1 MIPSKFTG
9 PAESPNGGSVD
20 ERHSLHRRF
29 EDRLSVNPALT
40 RKMVSYQGNRHAPG
54 FRWMKYKEGFS
65 RGLVEQL
72 IGEVRPQSVLDPF
85 SGIGTTPLIAAGRG
99 LRAAGIE
106 IIPVGVLVGN
116 AIAHAANGLE
126 SDEFRVAS
134 ESLLKRVDCPSEA
147 HEEYA
152 FPHVRITES
161 AFPPETES
169 GLAKAREFINT
180 VDDPGTQAMLEV
192 ACMSVLE
199 SVSYTRKDGQYLR
212 WDLRSGRRLKARMN
226 KGPILPFSEALKA
239 RFREMSEDIG
249 SLKHRYGNG
258 APDLIVGSSLERLR
272 LLPDSSFDMVITS
285 PPYANRYDYTRT
297 YALELAW
304 LGYDQDAFGALRQRL
319 LTATVENKPKTE
331 WMRDVYAGSAVF
343 STAMELYQQQGAVH
357 EALSILRERV
367 KDLSNPHV
375 IRLIEGYF
383 FEMAVIIAELGRI
396 VRPGGTAIM
405 VNDNVQYH
413 GEEVPVDLI
422 LSDYA
427 ESCGFTCERI
437 WVLPRG
443 KGNSSQ
449 QMGRFGR
456 RELRKCVYWW
466 VRDDG

>member
-1 MIPSKFTG
+1 MIPSKFIA

-20 ERHSLHRRF
+20 ERRSLHERF
-29 EDRLSVNPALT
+29 EDRLSVNPSLT

-85 SGIGTTPLIAAGRG
+85 SGIGTTPLIAAGQG

-212 WDLRSGRRLKARMN
+212 WDPSIRAPAE
-226 KGPILPFSEALKA
+226 GPHEQ
-239 RFREMSEDIG
+239 G
-249 SLKHRYGNG
+249 T
-258 APDLIVGSSLERLR
+258 DL
-272 LLPDSSFDMVITS
+272 
-285 PPYANRYDYTRT
+285 A
-297 YALELAW
+297 
-304 LGYDQDAFGALRQRL
+304 
-319 LTATVENKPKTE
+319 
-331 WMRDVYAGSAVF
+331 
-343 STAMELYQQQGAVH
+343 
-357 EALSILRERV
+357 ILRGPQGSIPRNVGGHRV
-367 KDLSNPHV
+367 TEAP
-375 IRLIEGYF
+375 IREW
-383 FEMAVIIAELGRI
+383 
-396 VRPGGTAIM
+396 RP
-405 VNDNVQYH
+405 
-413 GEEVPVDLI
+413 
-422 LSDYA
+422 
-427 ESCGFTCERI
+427 
-437 WVLPRG
+437 
-443 KGNSSQ
+443 
-449 QMGRFGR
+449 
-456 RELRKCVYWW
+456 
-466 VRDDG
+466 